1 MTPRPSL
8 ARSKEPLRA
17 RLASVLI
24 VAGGSAP
31 VPRPLVLR
39 VVGPIPYNNFFIAE
53 GASLGKKTDQP
64 SFDAVRQKLAELQ
77 FQIQPL
83 DGGRYLV
90 RKYGCATVLEQ
101 GDGGTAVVVLRPGK
115 VIRGELSRLIDRGY
129 QKFFKTPDAEV
140 PAVPEDLRALADFQ
154 KELRFAQGLP
164 MLYNESLGTVS
175 DRYLYDRIWH
185 RDEGKQPRPWLE
197 AVSQMLRQ

>member
-1 MTPRPSL
+1 M
-8 ARSKEPLRA
+8 
-17 RLASVLI
+17 
-24 VAGGSAP
+24 
-31 VPRPLVLR
+31 
-39 VVGPIPYNNFFIAE
+39 
-53 GASLGKKTDQP
+53 GKTTDQP
-64 SFDAVRQKLAELQ
+64 SFEAVRQKLADLQ

-90 RKYGCATVLEQ
+90 RKYGCAAVLEP
-101 GDGGTAVVVLRPGK
+101 GDRGTVSVPLRPGK

-129 QKFFKTPDAEV
+129 QKFFKTPDTEV
-140 PAVPEDLRALADFQ
+140 PALPEDLRSLANFQ

-164 MLYNESLGTVS
+164 MLYNESLGSVS

-197 AVSQMLRQ
+197 EVGQLLRQ